1 MGAYSP
7 AAVVTAEVE
16 EQVMETI
23 VRRTASAMVAEG
35 APFRGVLFAGLMIKD
50 GKVRSLAK
58 WHHHSDLSTAT
69 SSHSAR
75 RKMIITAQCCF
86 NHCDKASGHLLHWQD

>member
-1 MGAYSP
+1 MLVRGAGPNTGGMGAYSP

-23 VRRTASAMVAEG
+23 VRRTAGAMVAEG

-50 GKVRSLAK
+50 GKARS
-58 WHHHSDLSTAT
+58 
-69 SSHSAR
+69 SA
-75 RKMIITAQCCF
+75 
-86 NHCDKASGHLLHWQD
+86 